1 MLTMLSAVVIAATA
15 LAMALLCG
23 ALAFPLPSGQARNPQ
38 GSQPSALSY
47 PNPGIG

>member
-23 ALAFPLPSGQARNPQ
+23 ALVFPLPSGQARNPRD
-38 GSQPSALSY
+38 LSIFCVDS
-47 PNPGIG
+47 P

>member
-23 ALAFPLPSGQARNPQ
+23 AVVFPLPSGQARKPP
-38 GSQPSALSY
+38 GSQYLMH
-47 PNPGIG
+47 